1 MELSLQQMIVGYI
14 ACHANPMYGLYFL
27 MVCFRFRFY
36 TLLEDRETMCAL
48 LKRLNQHAVFSCTNV
63 VQDKLLP
70 GGYFIGP
77 HCLGYI
83 EHTYEE
89 QKLYMFA
96 KPWFFTMV
104 KEAPNVQHVNEVSL
118 RSSPLPKPPC
128 KVDVFIRKGSYTHVY
143 YSKVKLDLAHI
154 QPLGDQAAIV
164 QSIARVYDA
173 MGRAT
178 VFIDGVTNA
187 GKSTI
192 GFLVAK
198 ELRGTYCHTFNP
210 TAPGDHL
217 TNLTMEAGFEDG
229 PLVVVLEEVDQ
240 MLKCIHER
248 KVQQNPKTPTLV
260 HDKSTWSSFLDDMV
274 FYKKVILIM
283 TSNTPKHY
291 LDTMDPA
298 YLRKGRLQASFHM
311 ANPIVTNDL

>member
-1 MELSLQQMIVGYI
+1 MNLTIQQVIMGYI
-14 ACHANPMYGLYFL
+14 ACHANPIYILYFL
-27 MVCFRFRFY
+27 MTCLRFRFY
-36 TLLEDRETMCAL
+36 TLLEDRETMCTL
-48 LKRLNQHAVFSCTNV
+48 LKRLNQHALFSCTNV
-63 VQDKLLP
+63 VQDKKLP
-70 GGYFIGP
+70 GGYFVGRY
-77 HCLGYI
+77 CLGYV
-83 EHTYEE
+83 EHNYEE

-96 KPWFFTMV
+96 QPWFLTMV

-118 RSSPLPKPPC
+118 KSIPVSKPPC
-128 KVDVFIRKGSYTHVY
+128 KIDVFIRKGTYTHVY
-143 YSKVKLDLAHI
+143 YSKIKLDLAHI
-154 QPLGDQAAIV
+154 YPMGDQAAIV
-164 QSIARVYDA
+164 KAIVGVYDT
-173 MGRAT
+173 MGRVT

-192 GFLVAK
+192 GLLVAK
-198 ELRGTYCHTFNP
+198 ELRGSYCHTFNP

-217 TNLTMEAGFEDG
+217 TNLTIEAGFEDG
-229 PLVVVLEEVDQ
+229 PLVVVLEEADQ
-240 MLKCIHER
+240 MLKSIHER

-291 LDTMDPA
+291 LDSMDHA

-311 ANPIVTNDL
+311 SNPIITDL